1 MPYRLIKT
9 IDGRRGGFLFMAG
22 LSYILIGIA
31 HIVTTP
37 SVSSDLA
44 FSWIPYFSITANTL
58 GWMWVV
64 AGIVMLIGSAFSAVH
79 SRLESVGYVTSLV
92 PPFVWAFIFCGS
104 YLFGNPYGL
113 RSGVAYVLASILMY
127 YIAGWPNGVRVKKK
141 EEVS

>member
-58 GWMWVV
+58 GWMWVA
-64 AGIVMLIGSAFSAVH
+64 AGIVMLIGSA
-79 SRLESVGYVTSLV
+79 
-92 PPFVWAFIFCGS
+92 
-104 YLFGNPYGL
+104 L

-141 EEVS
+141 KEVS